1 MYILEQRFLRGPNVH
16 ADTPCLLSVIDLE
29 DLYGISSKDIPG
41 FNDALLATLPSLNGQ
56 PLPLGQAR
64 GFAQRLRA
72 GTFLARVVEHVTLTL
87 QSMAG
92 PTVGYGRTRPASGH
106 PADSRPGDG
115 RPGQYRVVVQYAIE
129 KLAEPAFQ
137 LALDLVTALAKGE
150 VFEVEPRL
158 QELRALGSRYSIG
171 TSTAA
176 VLAAAHERGIPTS
189 RITDEANLF
198 QLGWGSKQKRLQATV
213 TGDTSYVAVKIA
225 SDKQLTKAL
234 LTEAGVPVPEGG
246 TATTVEE
253 AQRIAHRLR
262 VAVTIKPLD
271 GNQGKGVTTTCST
284 PEEVATAFHFARE
297 YGRKIIIER
306 FVEGRDYRVLV
317 AGGRVAA
324 ASFRRPAHV
333 LGDGVSTITELVEI
347 ENRNPARGAGH
358 SNVLTRLSLDAHAED
373 MLRRQGYAPDSVPAT
388 GACVELRSNANLSTG
403 GTAEDVTD
411 SLPDIT
417 RALCVRAARKIGLDV
432 AGIDIVC
439 HDISIPLDEQ
449 GGAVIE
455 VNAAPGIRM
464 HQHPSKGEARDA
476 GEAIVD
482 GLMGQ
487 SNGRIPVVAVTGTN
501 GKTTTALMI
510 GHTARVAGL
519 GTGVTTTEGVFVN
532 GKRLVKGDCTGY
544 WSART
549 VLSAPDVDFAVLETA
564 RGGILKRGLA
574 FDRCDVGVVLNVA
587 GDHLGLDGVETIED
601 LAQVKAVVASS
612 ASKAL
617 VLNAED
623 ALCVAMVRRARPDAE
638 IIFFS
643 MDAENPMLLQ
653 HLEDGGRGAYL
664 QDNAIVIADAR
675 LHQELMRVESM
686 PSTFGGRARYNIANA
701 LAASAAL
708 MACGF
713 SNSQV
718 ADGLSTFVSDSK
730 TNPLRTNV
738 FDVRGVTVIVDYAHN
753 AAAYAALGEMA
764 RALLPGQL
772 VGIVTAPGD
781 RRDSDLVQIG
791 EVCGERFDEL
801 VVYESQ
807 RRGRPVGG
815 AVDLI
820 IEGIE
825 KVIGP
830 SDTTH
835 REIDVDKAIRLGLS
849 LCRPGDVL
857 VFACGTSLKTFIDAL
872 RVDDPES
879 ADRIE
884 AQTI

>member
-1 MYILEQRFLRGPNVH
+1 VYILEQRFLRGPNVH

-29 DLYGISSKDIPG
+29 DLYGVSSKDIPG
-41 FNDALLATLPSLNGQ
+41 FNDALLAALPSLHGQLLPTGQ
-56 PLPLGQAR
+56 PG

-72 GTFLARVVEHVTLTL
+72 GTYLARVVEHVTLTL
-87 QSMAG
+87 QSLAG
-92 PTVGYGRTRPASGH
+92 PTVGYGRTRPA
-106 PADSRPGDG
+106 AG

-129 KLAEPAFQ
+129 KLAEPSFQ
-137 LALDLVTALAKGE
+137 LAVDLVSALAKGE
-150 VFEVEPRL
+150 TFGIEPRL
-158 QELRALGSRYSIG
+158 QELRSTASRYAIG

-176 VLAAAHERGIPTS
+176 VLAAAQERGIPYS
-189 RITDEANLF
+189 RITEEANLF
-198 QLGWGSKQKRLQATV
+198 QLGWGSKQKRLQATT

-234 LTEAGVPVPEGG
+234 LNEAGVPVPEGG
-246 TATTVEE
+246 TVTTLEE
-253 AQRIAHRLR
+253 AQRIARRLR
-262 VAVTIKPLD
+262 VPVTLKPLD
-271 GNQGKGVTTTCST
+271 GNQGKGVTTKCAT
-284 PEEVATAFHFARE
+284 PEEVEKAFAFARE
-297 YGRKIIIER
+297 YGRRIIVER

-317 AGGRVAA
+317 AGGRIAA

-333 LGDGVSTITELVEI
+333 IGDGVSTITELVEI
-347 ENRNPARGAGH
+347 ENQNPSRGAGH
-358 SNVLTRLSLDAHAED
+358 SNILTRLALDAHAED
-373 MLRRQGYAPDSVPAT
+373 MLRRQGYAPDSVPAP
-388 GACVELRSNANLSTG
+388 GVCVELRSNANLSTG

-411 SLPDIT
+411 ILPEST
-417 RALCVRAARKIGLDV
+417 RALCVRAANKIGLDV

-439 HDISIPLDEQ
+439 RDIAVPLDEQ

-464 HQHPSKGEARDA
+464 HQHPSAGQPRDA

-482 GLMGQ
+482 GLMGA

-501 GKTTTALMI
+501 GKTTTTLMI
-510 GHTARVAGL
+510 AHAARVAGL

-574 FDRCDVGVVLNVA
+574 FDQCDVGVVLNVA
-587 GDHLGLDGVETIED
+587 ADHLGLDGVDTIED
-601 LAQVKAVVASS
+601 LAQVKAVVACA
-612 ASKAL
+612 ASKAV

-623 ALCVAMVRRARPDAE
+623 ALCVSMVRRAKPGAE
-638 IIFFS
+638 ILFFS
-643 MDAENPMLLQ
+643 MDAENPVLLK

-664 QDNAIVIADAR
+664 QDNAIVIADGS
-675 LHQELMRVESM
+675 LQQELMRVEAM
-686 PSTFGGRARYNIANA
+686 PASFGGRARYNIANA

-708 MACGF
+708 MASGF
-713 SNSQV
+713 SNMQI
-718 ADGLSTFVSDSK
+718 AAGLSSFVSDSK

-753 AAAYAALGEMA
+753 PAAYAALAEMA

-781 RRDSDLVQIG
+781 RRDSDLIQIG

-807 RRGRPVGG
+807 SRGRPVGG

-835 REIDVDKAIRLGLS
+835 REIEVDKAIRLGLS
-849 LCRPGDVL
+849 LCRAGDVL
-857 VFACGTSLKTFIDAL
+857 VFACGSSLQTFIDAL

-879 ADRIE
+879 ADKIE
-884 AQTI
+884 AQTV

>member
-41 FNDALLATLPSLNGQ
+41 FNDALLAMLPALNGQ
-56 PLPLGQAR
+56 LMPSVQPG
-64 GFAQRLRA
+64 GFVQRLRA
-72 GTFLARVVEHVTLTL
+72 GTYLARVIEQVALTL

-92 PTVGYGRTRPASGH
+92 PGLGYGRTRPVL
-106 PADSRPGDG
+106 G
-115 RPGQYRVVVQYAIE
+115 RPGQFRVVVQYAIE
-129 KLAEPAFQ
+129 KLAEPSFQ
-137 LALDLVTALAKGE
+137 LACDLVAALAHGE
-150 VFEVEPRL
+150 AFDPEPRMK
-158 QELRALGSRYSIG
+158 ELRALGSRYAIG

-176 VLAAAHERGIPTS
+176 VLAAAHERGIPS
-189 RITDEANLF
+189 QRITDEANLF
-198 QLGWGSKQKRLQATV
+198 QLGWGSKQKRLQATI

-234 LTEAGVPVPEGG
+234 LQEAGVPVPEGCTVG
-246 TATTVEE
+246 TVEE
-253 AQRIAHRLR
+253 AQRIARRLR
-262 VAVTIKPLD
+262 VPVTVKPLD
-271 GNQGKGVTTTCST
+271 GNQGKGVTTKCAT
-284 PEEVATAFHFARE
+284 PEEVARAFAFARE
-297 YGRKIIIER
+297 YGRKIIVER

-333 LGDGVSTITELVEI
+333 VGDGVSTITELVEI
-347 ENRNPARGAGH
+347 ENRNPARGSGH
-358 SNVLTRLSLDAHAED
+358 SNVLTCLAIDAHAED
-373 MLRRQGYAPDSVPAT
+373 MLRRQGYTPDSVPGPGT
-388 GACVELRSNANLSTG
+388 CVELRSNANLSTG

-411 SLPDIT
+411 LLPETT
-417 RALCVRAARKIGLDV
+417 RALCVRAASKIGLDV

-439 HDISIPLDEQ
+439 RDIAVPLDEQ

-464 HQHPSKGEARDA
+464 HQHPSAGEPRDA
-476 GEAIVD
+476 GEAIID
-482 GLMGQ
+482 GLMGP

-549 VLSAPDVDFAVLETA
+549 ILSAPDVDFAVLETA

-574 FDRCDVGVVLNVA
+574 FDQSDVGVVLNVA
-587 GDHLGLDGVETIED
+587 PDHLGLDGIDTIED

-612 ASKAL
+612 ASKAV

-623 ALCVAMVRRARPDAE
+623 ALCVQMVRRARPGAE

-643 MDAENPMLLQ
+643 MEPENPILLK
-653 HLEDGGRGAYL
+653 HLEEGGRGTYV
-664 QDNAIVIADAR
+664 QDNAIVIADGMR
-675 LHQELMRVESM
+675 QQELMRVEAM
-686 PSTFGGRARYNIANA
+686 PASFGGLARYNIANA
-701 LAASAAL
+701 LAAAAAL
-708 MACGF
+708 MASGF
-713 SNSQV
+713 SNIQI
-718 ADGLSTFVSDSK
+718 AAGLSTFVSDSK

-753 AAAYAALGEMA
+753 PAAYAALSEMA

-791 EVCGERFDEL
+791 EVCGEGFDEL
-801 VVYESQ
+801 VIYESQ
-807 RRGRPVGG
+807 NRGRAAGEVVGIILQG
-815 AVDLI
+815 AENVV
-820 IEGIE
+820 GQ
-825 KVIGP
+825 
-830 SDTTH
+830 SDTLH
-835 REIDVDKAIRLGLS
+835 CEVEVGKAIRLGLS
-849 LCRPGDVL
+849 LCSPGDVL
-857 VFACGTSLKTFIDAL
+857 VFACGTSIQTFIDAL

-879 ADRIE
+879 AARIE

>member
-1 MYILEQRFLRGPNVH
+1 MYILEQRFLRGPNIH

-29 DLYGISSKDIPG
+29 DLYGVSSKDIPG
-41 FNDALLATLPSLNGQ
+41 FNDALLALLPALNGQ
-56 PLPLGQAR
+56 LLPTGQPG

-72 GTFLARVVEHVTLTL
+72 GTYLARVIEQVTLTL

-92 PTVGYGRTRPASGH
+92 PTVHYGRTRPVTGH
-106 PADSRPGDG
+106 P
-115 RPGQYRVVVQYAIE
+115 GQFRIVVQYAIE
-129 KLAEPAFQ
+129 KLAEPTFR
-137 LALDLVTALAKGE
+137 LAVDLVTALAGAE
-150 VFEVEPRL
+150 EFDLEPRL
-158 QELRALGSRYSIG
+158 TELRALGSRYAIG

-176 VLAAAHERGIPTS
+176 VLAAAHERGIPS
-189 RITDEANLF
+189 QRITDEANLF
-198 QLGWGSKQKRLQATV
+198 QLGWGSKQKRLQATT

-234 LTEAGVPVPEGG
+234 LQEAGVPVPEGG
-246 TATTVEE
+246 VVTTVEE
-253 AQRIAHRLR
+253 AQRIARR
-262 VAVTIKPLD
+262 ARGPVAVKPLD
-271 GNQGKGVTTTCST
+271 GNQGKGVTVNCAT
-284 PEEVATAFHFARE
+284 PEEVAKAFAFARE
-297 YGRKIIIER
+297 YGRRIIVER
-306 FVEGRDYRVLV
+306 SVEGRDYRVLV

-333 LGDGVSTITELVEI
+333 VGDGVSTIIELVDI
-347 ENRNPARGAGH
+347 ENRNPARGSGH
-358 SNVLTRLSLDAHAED
+358 SNVLTRLSIDAHAED
-373 MLRRQGYAPDSVPAT
+373 MLRRQGYTPDAVPAP
-388 GACVELRSNANLSTG
+388 GVCVELRSNANLSTG

-411 SLPDIT
+411 LLPETT
-417 RALCVRAARKIGLDV
+417 RALCVRAANKIGLDV

-439 HDISIPLDEQ
+439 RDISIPLDEQ

-464 HQHPSKGEARDA
+464 HQHPSAGEPRDA
-476 GEAIVD
+476 GEAIID
-482 GLMGQ
+482 GLMGP
-487 SNGRIPVVAVTGTN
+487 SNGRIPVIAVTGTN
-501 GKTTTALMI
+501 GKTTTTLMI

-574 FDRCDVGVVLNVA
+574 FDQCDVGVVLNVA
-587 GDHLGLDGVETIED
+587 GDHLGLDGIETIED

-612 ASKAL
+612 AAKAV

-623 ALCVAMVRRARPDAE
+623 ALCVQMVRRAKPGAE

-643 MDAENPMLLQ
+643 MEPENPILLK
-653 HLEDGGRGAYL
+653 HLEDGGRGTYV
-664 QDNAIVIADAR
+664 QDNAIVIADGMR
-675 LHQELMRVESM
+675 QQELMRVESM
-686 PSTFGGRARYNIANA
+686 PASFGGLARYNIANA

-708 MACGF
+708 MAAGF
-713 SNSQV
+713 SNLQI
-718 ADGLSTFVSDSK
+718 AAGLSTFVSDSK
-730 TNPLRTNV
+730 TNPLRTNI

-753 AAAYAALGEMA
+753 PAAYAALSEMA

-781 RRDSDLVQIG
+781 RRDSDLIQIG

-801 VVYESQ
+801 VIYESQ
-807 RRGRPVGG
+807 SRGRPVGG

-820 IEGIE
+820 MQGAEN
-825 KVIGP
+825 VVGP
-830 SDTTH
+830 SDTLH
-835 REIDVDKAIRLGLS
+835 REIEVDKAIRLGLS

-857 VFACGTSLKTFIDAL
+857 VFACGSSL
-872 RVDDPES
+872 
-879 ADRIE
+879 
-884 AQTI
+884 Q

>member
-41 FNDALLATLPSLNGQ
+41 FNDALLAALPSLHGQ
-56 PLPLGQAR
+56 ILPLGQPG

-72 GTFLARVVEHVTLTL
+72 GTYLARVVEHVTLSL
-87 QSMAG
+87 QSLAG
-92 PTVGYGRTRPASGH
+92 PTVGYGRTRPA
-106 PADSRPGDG
+106 AG

-137 LALDLVTALAKGE
+137 LALDLVTALAHGTAFALE
-150 VFEVEPRL
+150 ERL
-158 QELRALGSRYSIG
+158 QELRSLGARYAIG

-176 VLAAAHERGIPTS
+176 VLAAAHERGIPS
-189 RITDEANLF
+189 ARITDEANLF
-198 QLGWGSKQKRLQATV
+198 QLGWGSKQKRLQATT

-234 LTEAGVPVPEGG
+234 LMEAGVPVPEGG
-246 TATTVEE
+246 TVTTVEE
-253 AQRIAHRLR
+253 AQRVARRLR
-262 VAVTIKPLD
+262 VPVTLKPLD
-271 GNQGKGVTTTCST
+271 GNQGKGVTTQCST
-284 PEEVATAFHFARE
+284 PDEVATAFAFARE
-297 YGRKIIIER
+297 YGRRIIVER

-324 ASFRRPAHV
+324 ASLRRPAHV
-333 LGDGVSTITELVEI
+333 MGDGVSTITELVEL
-347 ENRNPARGAGH
+347 ENHNPLRGAGH
-358 SNVLTRLSLDAHAED
+358 SNVLTRLALDAHAED
-373 MLRRQGYAPDSVPAT
+373 MLRRQGYSPDSVPAP
-388 GACVELRSNANLSTG
+388 GICVELRSNANLSTG
-403 GTAEDVTD
+403 GTAEDCTD
-411 SLPDIT
+411 LLPEAT
-417 RALCVRAARKIGLDV
+417 RALCVRAASKSGLDV

-439 HDISIPLDEQ
+439 QDIAIPLDEQ

-464 HQHPSKGEARDA
+464 HQHPSAGEPRDA
-476 GEAIVD
+476 GDAIVD
-482 GLMGQ
+482 GLMGD
-487 SNGRIPVVAVTGTN
+487 SDGRIPVVAVTGTN
-501 GKTTTALMI
+501 GKTTTTLMI
-510 GHTARVAGL
+510 AHTARVAGL
-519 GTGVTTTEGVFVN
+519 DTGVTTTEGVFVN
-532 GKRLVKGDCTGY
+532 GRRLVKGDCTGY
-544 WSART
+544 WSARSIL
-549 VLSAPDVDFAVLETA
+549 VAPDVDFAVLETA

-587 GDHLGLDGVETIED
+587 ADHLGLDGVETIED

-612 ASKAL
+612 ASKAV

-623 ALCVAMVRRARPDAE
+623 LLCVSMARRARPDAE
-638 IIFFS
+638 IIYFS
-643 MDAENPMLLQ
+643 MDPENPTLLQ

-664 QDNAIVIADAR
+664 QDNAIVIADAN
-675 LHQELMRVESM
+675 LHQELMRVEAM
-686 PSTFGGRARYNIANA
+686 PSTIGGRARYNIANA

-708 MACGF
+708 MASGF
-713 SNSQV
+713 NNLHIAS
-718 ADGLSTFVSDSK
+718 GLSTFVSDGK
-730 TNPLRTNV
+730 TNPLRTNM

-753 AAAYAALGEMA
+753 PAAYAALAEMA

-781 RRDSDLVQIG
+781 RRDGDLVRIG

-807 RRGRPVGG
+807 SRGREVGG

-820 IEGIE
+820 IEGVE
-825 KVIGP
+825 KVVGK

-835 REIDVDKAIRLGLS
+835 REIEVDQAIRLGLS
-849 LCRPGDVL
+849 LCRAGDVL
-857 VFACGTSLKTFIDAL
+857 VFACGSSLKTFIDAL

-879 ADRIE
+879 AARIE
-884 AQTI
+884 AQTV